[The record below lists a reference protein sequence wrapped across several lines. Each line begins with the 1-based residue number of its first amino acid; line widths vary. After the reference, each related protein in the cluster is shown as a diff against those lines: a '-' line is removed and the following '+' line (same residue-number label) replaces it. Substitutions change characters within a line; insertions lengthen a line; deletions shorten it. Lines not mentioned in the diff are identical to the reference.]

1 MDREGFDRE
10 GFDGDGARWIEELP
24 AGLAAQQGLLR
35 GLRAFSQADPDI
47 RWLAVGCSL
56 ARGAGDWLSDID
68 AAVGVDLGADAD
80 VEQERF
86 ARVFPRVRAAV
97 DGLGELV
104 ESYHHKLPGV
114 ALTHERIF
122 AQYADRSQLDLVVYP
137 STVFAGSIPNVVV
150 LYDPEDSVLA
160 VPARADSSPV
170 PAAQIREWAFQGWC
184 ALADLGKYG
193 RRGSAWEALERL
205 HEARAQVWQLW
216 AAVRGVPQPQYGLT
230 TVLDYSASRLPPGIE
245 ETVSDLDLGRLLA
258 AGLRVAELLGS
269 VADQL
274 GEEQRAALPLAMG
287 RFITDDLRAA
297 RAGQARPASR

>member
-1 MDREGFDRE
+1 LDRLDR
-10 GFDGDGARWIEELP
+10 DGARWIEELP

-35 GLRAFSQADPDI
+35 GLRAFSQADPDV

-68 AAVGVDLGADAD
+68 AAVGVDLGVDAGVD
-80 VEQERF
+80 AGVEEERF
-86 ARVFPRVRAAV
+86 AEVFPRVRSAV

-104 ESYHHKLPGV
+104 ESYHHKLPEV

-150 LYDPEDSVLA
+150 LYDPDAALA
-160 VPARADSSPV
+160 VPVREDSSPV
-170 PAAQIREWAFQGWC
+170 SASQIREWAFQGWC
-184 ALADLGKYG
+184 ALADLGKYV

-230 TVLDYSASRLPPGIE
+230 SVLDYSASALPAGIE
-245 ETVSDLDLGRLLA
+245 ETVSDLDLGRLVA

-269 VADQL
+269 VGAQL
-274 GEEQRAALPLAMG
+274 GESQRAALPLAMG
-287 RFITDDLRAA
+287 RFITDDLRAFLT
-297 RAGQARPASR
+297 G

>member
-1 MDREGFDRE
+1 MDHDGMDRLDGLDGLDR
-10 GFDGDGARWIEELP
+10 DGARWIEELP

-35 GLRAFSQADPDI
+35 GLRAFSQADPDV

-56 ARGAGDWLSDID
+56 ARDAGDWLSDID
-68 AAVGVDLGADAD
+68 AAVGVDSG
-80 VEQERF
+80 VEEERF
-86 ARVFPRVRAAV
+86 AEVFPRVRSAV

-104 ESYHHKLPGV
+104 ESYHHKLPGLT
-114 ALTHERIF
+114 LTHERIF

-150 LYDPEDSVLA
+150 LYDPDSVLA
-160 VPARADSSPV
+160 VPVREDSSPV
-170 PAAQIREWAFQGWC
+170 SASQVREWAFQGWC
-184 ALADLGKYG
+184 ALADLGKYI

-230 TVLDYSASRLPPGIE
+230 SVLDYSASRLPPGIE
-245 ETVSDLDLGRLLA
+245 ETVSDLDLGRLVA
-258 AGLRVAELLGS
+258 AGLRVAELLGL
-269 VADQL
+269 VGGQL

-297 RAGQARPASR
+297 RVG

>member
-1 MDREGFDRE
+1 MDC
-10 GFDGDGARWIEELP
+10 DGARWIEELP

-35 GLRAFSQADPDI
+35 GLRAFCQADPDV
-47 RWLAVGCSL
+47 RWLVVGCSL
-56 ARGAGDWLSDID
+56 ARDAGDWLSDID
-68 AAVGVDLGADAD
+68 AAVGVA
-80 VEQERF
+80 EERF
-86 ARVFPRVRAAV
+86 ADVFPRVRPAV
-97 DGLGELV
+97 DGLAELV
-104 ESYHHKLPGV
+104 ESYHHKLPEV
-114 ALTHERIF
+114 TLTHERIF

-150 LYDPEDSVLA
+150 LYDPGSVLA
-160 VPARADSSPV
+160 APGSSASPAVSPSQV
-170 PAAQIREWAFQGWC
+170 REWAFEGWC
-184 ALADLGKYG
+184 ALADLGKYV

-205 HEARAQVWQLW
+205 HEARAQVWKLW

-230 TVLDYSASRLPPGIE
+230 SVLDFSASLLPSGIE

-258 AGLRVAELLGS
+258 AGLRVAELLGA

-297 RAGQARPASR
+297 RAG